1 MRMRMLRQ
9 SLSLMLGVFF
19 GFAVVTTVFAQSSVT
34 IEASK
39 DNTLYE
45 DAAGATSNGAG
56 ENFFVG
62 RSNQLTGSIRRGLLS
77 FNLVGQ
83 IPSNA
88 TITSVTL
95 MLSMS
100 RSNSGDQTVGVHRVL
115 ADWGEGSSNANGNEG
130 GGAPAA
136 TNDATWLHRFF
147 NSAVWS
153 SPGATYAPAASAS
166 QTVGVAGSYSWG
178 STSALVSDVQEWL
191 STPSSNFG
199 WVIIGNESAAGNAKR
214 FDTRENTI
222 VANRPK
228 LTVIYT
234 TTSGVSESTPEKF
247 ALHQNYPNPFNPA
260 TTIAFEL
267 ANRSHASLKIFNLLG
282 QEVASLV
289 NAVLPAG
296 AHTVQWSAPEMP
308 SGIYIS
314 RLEAVGS
321 VATRKLVLAR

>member
-1 MRMRMLRQ
+1 MKLWTLRWP
-9 SLSLMLGVFF
+9 LGLILGMFL
-19 GFAVVTTVFAQSSVT
+19 GFAMAFPQSPVT

-62 RSNQLTGSIRRGLLS
+62 RSNQLTGSIRRGLIS

-95 MLSMS
+95 TLSMS
-100 RSNSGDQTVGVHRVL
+100 RSNSGDQTVNVHRVL
-115 ADWGEGSSNANGNEG
+115 ADWGEGTSNANGNEG

-166 QTVGVAGSYSWG
+166 QTVGLAGFYTWG

-191 STPSSNFG
+191 NTPSSNFG
-199 WVIIGNESAAGNAKR
+199 WIIIGNEAAAGNAKR
-214 FDTRENTI
+214 FDTRENI
-222 VANRPK
+222 VPANRPK
-228 LTVIYT
+228 LTVSYT
-234 TTSGVSESTPEKF
+234 TTSGVTETIPERF

-267 ANRSHASLKIFNLLG
+267 ATRSHASLKIFNLLG
-282 QEVASLV
+282 QEVATVV
-289 NAVLPAG
+289 NGILPAG
-296 AHTVQWSAPEMP
+296 VHSAQWIAAEMS
-308 SGIYIS
+308 SGIYVY
-314 RLEAVGS
+314 RLEAEGS

>member
-1 MRMRMLRQ
+1 MWMLRQ
-9 SLSLMLGVFF
+9 SLSLTLGVFF
-19 GFAVVTTVFAQSSVT
+19 GFAMVTTVFAQSSVT

-45 DAAGATSNGAG
+45 DVAGATSNGAG

-62 RSNQLTGSIRRGLLS
+62 RSNQLTGSIRRGLIS

-95 MLSMS
+95 TLSMS
-100 RSNSGDQTVGVHRVL
+100 RSNPGEQTVNVHRVL
-115 ADWGEGSSNANGNEG
+115 ADWGEGSSNANANEG
-130 GGAPAA
+130 GGALAA

-147 NSAVWS
+147 SSAVWS
-153 SPGATYAPAASAS
+153 SPGATYAAAASAS
-166 QTVGVAGSYSWG
+166 QTIGTIGSYSWG
-178 STSALVSDVQEWL
+178 STSALVSDVQAWL
-191 STPSSNFG
+191 NTPSSNFG
-199 WVIIGNESAAGNAKR
+199 WVLIGNEAAAGNAKR
-214 FDTRENTI
+214 FDTRENATS
-222 VANRPK
+222 VNRPR
-228 LTVIYT
+228 LTVVYT
-234 TTSGVSESTPEKF
+234 TTSGVSETTPEKF

-282 QEVASLV
+282 QEMASLV

-296 AHTVQWSAPEMP
+296 VHTVQWNAPEMS
-308 SGIYIS
+308 SGIYVY
-314 RLEAVGS
+314 RLEADGS